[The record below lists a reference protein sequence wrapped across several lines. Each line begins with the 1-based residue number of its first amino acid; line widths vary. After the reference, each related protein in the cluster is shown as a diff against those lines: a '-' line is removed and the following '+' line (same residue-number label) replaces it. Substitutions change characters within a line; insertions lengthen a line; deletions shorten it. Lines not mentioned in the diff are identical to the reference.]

1 MNRQRQPSSF
11 RCQRVDNQI
20 AVSPLIALG
29 VYRNAKESVM
39 LPRCRPAIE
48 ALECRL
54 APSLTP
60 MFETPVAAIVQAPIA
75 PAIHAITSSPATS
88 AAVVAVDTVSSSITT
103 AAVPIQAGDRAEFF
117 ASTFAE
123 PAAQQ
128 LSPIELARE
137 RAVPV
142 QQTEALAPSPA
153 RSGQPLLVWV
163 LGMTC
168 LLMLSWERHLRKPS
182 LRHGVA
188 RRTRWT
194 KILTDLS
201 AVFAQVWRPRARSAC
216 A

>member
-1 MNRQRQPSSF
+1 
-11 RCQRVDNQI
+11 
-20 AVSPLIALG
+20 
-29 VYRNAKESVM
+29 M
-39 LPRCRPAIE
+39 LPRCRPSIE

-60 MFETPVAAIVQAPIA
+60 MFETPVAAIVQAPIV
-75 PAIHAITSSPATS
+75 PAIHAITSSPATI
-88 AAVVAVDTVSSSITT
+88 AAVVVVDTVSSSVTT

-123 PAAQQ
+123 PAAQR
-128 LSPIELARE
+128 LNPIEVSRE
-137 RAVPV
+137 NAPPV
-142 QQTEALAPSPA
+142 QQIEALAPSPA

-188 RRTRWT
+188 RRTRWEQ
-194 KILTDLS
+194 ILSDLS
-201 AVFAQVWRPRARSAC
+201 TTFARVWRPRARSAC
-216 A
+216 V